1 MTEDQQQLDEVVV
14 VGYGVQKKS
23 HLTGSISKIKNENLG
38 QLPVSRADQAL
49 VGKLAGVQIQNVS
62 AQSGASPKIQIRGIG
77 SISADTNPLI
87 VVDGYPIPGDLSDV
101 DMNDVESIEVLK
113 DAASAAIYG
122 SRGANGI
129 IIVTTRS
136 GSSEGSKPT
145 IRINSYGGVKER
157 LLKGIQRTRPEDWK
171 IKAEQI
177 YAEMGRPTSGAHAS
191 MVDDMKKFMLLL
203 MFWELKLTG

>member
-1 MTEDQQQLDEVVV
+1 M
-14 VGYGVQKKS
+14 
-23 HLTGSISKIKNENLG
+23 
-38 QLPVSRADQAL
+38 PVSRADQAL

>member
-1 MTEDQQQLDEVVV
+1 MC
-14 VGYGVQKKS
+14 KF
-23 HLTGSISKIKNENLG
+23 KIFQRN
-38 QLPVSRADQAL
+38 Q
-49 VGKLAGVQIQNVS
+49 
-62 AQSGASPKIQIRGIG
+62 GASPKFQIRGIG

-87 VVDGYPIPGDLSDV
+87 VVDGYPIPGNLSDV

-191 MVDDMKKFMLLL
+191 IMVDDMKKVYVASDVLGTQTDWVEETIKLGYIQNHQISVSGGSKNVNYYASGSFWMRKELL
-203 MFWELKLTG
+203 